1 MPSNN
6 PNNKPIFDRFWYL
19 LPIGS
24 ALLVIATL
32 PPLKLWWL
40 SFISIAPIYF
50 FARISTGFSWK
61 RTAFGGFLFGVIFT
75 AFILSLTVLQ
85 FHWLKEVYLFT
96 FIVRI
101 SSVIILFCFGVF
113 ASIQIL
119 ASRLVQSDNALTHI
133 FFASA
138 FWTCSEWII
147 HHAMLGIEYSVI
159 GYPAHNSI
167 FVSLARYGGPF
178 LTIFTV
184 ALVNISIG
192 SIIYYIYQ
200 HRRGTGTGNEIR
212 NIKLSVFVLCVCTAI
227 AYIAT
232 VTIKNSYTKSDK
244 VPLHIATIQY
254 QEKHDGAFGKE
265 TYDSKTKEYNFIF
278 PELERIVLDAQNSTE
293 YLTHSNLASSTILIY
308 PFSPWNGAIG
318 TTSDRNAYDKK
329 VLALEYST
337 FSKWT
342 ENFIKENTLFVTWN
356 TAIRDSAFF
365 NEIHY
370 WKNGVIEGYNQK
382 KILFPFL
389 DYTPAIAQRIGL
401 FTTPIDATP
410 GVKYTPAVIEHNRAV
425 SAIVC
430 SELTHPIYKSNSKGS
445 DLILAIGSEA
455 VFTSGIANEF
465 NIGNAVYRSVES
477 GVPIV
482 RSNRFGPSAF
492 ILPDGTVSK
501 FLDYKKDGLLSDTI
515 EVPRKETETP
525 FEKGGGLVSILSI
538 WGILIVLGS
547 NQIKFKYL
555 RRGENIQ

>member
-1 MPSNN
+1 MQ
-6 PNNKPIFDRFWYL
+6 KTPIFEKFWYL
-19 LPIGS
+19 LPITS
-24 ALLVIATL
+24 ALLVIGTL

-40 SFISIAPIYF
+40 SFVSIAPIYF
-50 FARISTGFSWK
+50 FARISINYSWK

-96 FIVRI
+96 FFVRM
-101 SSVIILFCFGVF
+101 SSIIILICFGIF

-119 ASRLVQSDNALTHI
+119 ASRFVHSDNALVHI
-133 FFASA
+133 FFASS

-178 LTIFTV
+178 LTIFVV

-192 SIIYYIYQ
+192 SIVYYMCQ
-200 HRRGTGTGNEIR
+200 KKKNLGSGTEIK
-212 NIKLSVFVLCVCTAI
+212 NIFLSLSVACLCI
-227 AYIAT
+227 GISYIASLS
-232 VTIKNSYTKSDK
+232 IKNSYSNSNKT
-244 VPLHIATIQY
+244 PIHIATIQY
-254 QEKHDGAFGKE
+254 QEKHNGAFGQEVYSQENKDH
-265 TYDSKTKEYNFIF
+265 YFKF
-278 PELERIVLDAQNSTE
+278 PELERIVLDAQNTDSFVQ
-293 YLTHSNLASSTILIY
+293 HSKLASTTILIY

-318 TTSDRNAYDKK
+318 TTSDRNAYNKK
-329 VLALEYST
+329 VLALEYDT
-337 FSKWT
+337 FSMWT
-342 ENFIKENTLFVTWN
+342 EDYIKKDTLFVTWN
-356 TAIRDSAFF
+356 TAIRDSKFF

-370 WKNGVIEGYNQK
+370 WKNGILQGYNQK

-389 DYTPAIAQRIGL
+389 DYTPRTAQRIGL
-401 FTTPIDATP
+401 FTTPIDVTP
-410 GVKYTPAVIEHNRAV
+410 GVKYTPAVTEKDRRV

-492 ILPDGTVSK
+492 ILPDGTISE
-501 FLDYKKDGLLSDTI
+501 FLGYKSNGTLSGTI
-515 EVPRKETETP
+515 NVPQKTSETP
-525 FEKGGGLVSILSI
+525 FERGGGVISISLI
-538 WGILIVLGS
+538 WIILICLGYS
-547 NQIKFKYL
+547 QIKSWLTKNKL
-555 RRGENIQ
+555 K

>member
-1 MPSNN
+1 MPS
-6 PNNKPIFDRFWYL
+6 KTSLFDRFWYL
-19 LPIGS
+19 LPISS

-50 FARISTGFSWK
+50 FARISVTFSWK
-61 RTAFGGFLFGVIFT
+61 KTAFGGFLFGVIFT

-85 FHWLKEVYLFT
+85 FHWIKEVYLFT
-96 FIVRI
+96 FFVRASSIV
-101 SSVIILFCFGVF
+101 ILFCFGVF

-119 ASRLVQSDNALTHI
+119 ASRLIRSDNALVHI
-133 FFASA
+133 FFASS

-178 LTIFTV
+178 LTIFVV

-192 SIIYYIYQ
+192 SIIYYVYQ
-200 HRRGTGTGNEIR
+200 HKKGTGTGTEIR
-212 NIKLSVFVLCVCTAI
+212 NIKLSVLILCVCTVV
-227 AYIAT
+227 AYIAS
-232 VTIKNSYTKSDK
+232 VAIKRSYTNSDK
-244 VPLHIATIQY
+244 IPLHIATIQY
-254 QEKHDGAFGKE
+254 QEKHNGAFGQEK
-265 TYDSKTKEYNFIF
+265 YDSVTKERNFIF
-278 PELERIVLDAQNSTE
+278 PELERIVLDAQNTAE
-293 YLTHSNLASSTILIY
+293 YNTYSSKASSTILIY

-329 VLALEYST
+329 VLALEYDT
-337 FSKWT
+337 FSRWT
-342 ENFIKENTLFVTWN
+342 ENYIKKDTLFVTWN
-356 TAIRDSAFF
+356 TAIRDSSFF

-370 WKNGVIEGYNQK
+370 WKNGFLNGYNQK

-389 DYTPAIAQRIGL
+389 DYTPAISKRIGL
-401 FTTPIDATP
+401 FTTPIDVTQ
-410 GVKYTPAVIEHNRAV
+410 GTKYTPAVTVNQRTV

-430 SELTHPIYKSNSKGS
+430 SELTHSIYKSNSKGS

-492 ILPDGTVSK
+492 ILPDGSVSK
-501 FLDYKKDGLLSDTI
+501 FLDYKKDGILSENV
-515 EVPRKETETP
+515 EVPQKKAETP
-525 FEKGGGLVSILSI
+525 FEKGGGTISILSI
-538 WGILIVLGS
+538 WGILIVLGYH
-547 NQIKFKYL
+547 QIKNL
-555 RRGENIQ
+555 QSR